1 MCVWVLFSVRACAVV
16 LAVQCVVRETVENL
30 AGFQRV
36 YGCAQHVTLGES
48 FLTGGCQF
56 AANFDRVRCVRLRA
70 CARPLVRVTELFTVH
85 EWECVT
91 PCVSFFLGH
100 GVRLVHT
107 CAHVRLGRVLSCPCT
122 ARANLGACVC

>member
-1 MCVWVLFSVRACAVV
+1 MYDCVCVTVCLTPRATRCAVKLRDRVCVWVLFSVRACAIA
-16 LAVQCVVRETVENL
+16 LTVQCVVRETVENL

-70 CARPLVRVTELFTVH
+70 CARPLVRDGTVH
-85 EWECVT
+85 
-91 PCVSFFLGH
+91 
-100 GVRLVHT
+100 
-107 CAHVRLGRVLSCPCT
+107 CT
-122 ARANLGACVC
+122 